1 LLKVEDGIN
10 CRRPRLAIKLTM
22 IVTSP
27 GELALDREKHV
38 RSELVRCLLIWRLS
52 KE

>member
-10 CRRPRLAIKLTM
+10 CRRPRLAIKPAM
-22 IVTSP
+22 IVASP

-38 RSELVRCLLIWRLS
+38 RSELVRCLLIWRLG